1 MWCDFKL
8 WYPLFFFASYEAE
21 MAIIRQNT
29 TMRSMIANEE
39 SQWRETPEDAEVP
52 VVVTDADTIS

>member
-1 MWCDFKL
+1 
-8 WYPLFFFASYEAE
+8 

-39 SQWRETPEDAEVP
+39 FPWRETPEDAEVP